1 MKPHFFLAL
10 AALCSSV
17 HAQAPAPSTP
27 SGPYTLP
34 ALPYAYD
41 ALEPHIDAETMR
53 IHHDKHHQAYVDNAN
68 RLLAGHPELAK
79 LSPEELI
86 LNIPKA
92 PEEMRQGL
100 INNVGGHINH
110 SLFWKM
116 MAPNAGGPPTGAI
129 AAALTKNF
137 GSFENFQKLFNEAAA
152 KRFGSGWAW
161 LVENPDGS
169 LEILSTPN
177 QDPTILLGRKPLLGL
192 DVWEHAYYLKYQ
204 NRRTDYTKA
213 WWNVVNWDFV
223 NELLASPS
231 KSGVRKSG

>member
-17 HAQAPAPSTP
+17 HAQAPAP

-231 KSGVRKSG
+231 KP